1 VAAGLVPAAL
11 GSDTGGS
18 IRIPAALCGITG
30 LKPTYGRVSRA
41 GVLPLAWSMDHVG
54 PMARTAA
61 DCALVLGAM
70 AGYDPADPTTSVLPV
85 PDFSVALGRDVKG
98 VRIGL
103 LRGPFADGLVPE
115 LREAIDAAARQ
126 LQGLGAIVDEVTL
139 AQVAHVPAATFAVVA
154 AEAFA
159 YHAAWMRTRPKDY
172 QRDVRERL
180 FVSAFVSGAHYVRAQ
195 QIRALVRAD
204 VDDALARRD
213 VLLSPTTPIAATP
226 LGQAETSIAGA
237 AANVRASLL
246 QFTRPFNFS
255 GHPACS
261 VPCGVTGDGLP
272 LGMQIVGRPFDEVT
286 VLRVADAWQRATD
299 WHACR
304 PPLGGEETA

>member
-1 VAAGLVPAAL
+1 
-11 GSDTGGS
+11 
-18 IRIPAALCGITG
+18 
-30 LKPTYGRVSRA
+30 
-41 GVLPLAWSMDHVG
+41 
-54 PMARTAA
+54 
-61 DCALVLGAM
+61 M

-115 LREAIDAAARQ
+115 LREALDAAARQ
-126 LQGLGAIVDEVTL
+126 LQDLGAIVDEVAL

-159 YHAAWMRTRPKDY
+159 YHAAWIRTRPKDY
-172 QRDVRERL
+172 QPDVRERL

-213 VLLSPTTPIAATP
+213 VLLAPTTPIAATP
-226 LGQAETSIAGA
+226 LGQAETSIAGVP
-237 AANVRASLL
+237 ANVRASLL
-246 QFTRPFNFS
+246 RFTRPFNFS

-261 VPCGVTGDGLP
+261 VPCGATGDGLP

-299 WHACR
+299 WHTRR